1 MTESE
6 LGQLLFD
13 IQSHKTAHLDLSNKE
28 ITYNEIEQIAA
39 KLLKNSHITSLN
51 IRGNTIGD
59 AGAIALA
66 KNKTLTSLDVSENQI
81 GDVGAIA
88 LAENNTLHKL
98 IAHHNLIGAT
108 GKKALKENSRL
119 YLKITETEYGGLTVA
134 GFRVP
139 RSQPQQN
146 PVTTYSMWNTKTAIA
161 GVILAADPIV
171 NLIAYFL
178 GGALA
183 TFLSSPP
190 GIVISV
196 VIALAALSYL
206 AYASPLVQNQALSA

>member
-1 MTESE
+1 M
-6 LGQLLFD
+6 
-13 IQSHKTAHLDLSNKE
+13 
-28 ITYNEIEQIAA
+28 AA
-39 KLLKNSHITSLN
+39 
-51 IRGNTIGD
+51 
-59 AGAIALA
+59 
-66 KNKTLTSLDVSENQI
+66 
-81 GDVGAIA
+81 
-88 LAENNTLHKL
+88 NNTLHKL

-108 GKKALKENSRL
+108 GEKALKENSRL
-119 YLKITETEYGGLTVA
+119 NVTITETGYGCLT
-134 GFRVP
+134 GSRVL
-139 RSQPQQN
+139 RSRAQQN

-196 VIALAALSYL
+196 AIALAALSYL
-206 AYASPLVQNQALSA
+206 AYASPLVQNQALNA